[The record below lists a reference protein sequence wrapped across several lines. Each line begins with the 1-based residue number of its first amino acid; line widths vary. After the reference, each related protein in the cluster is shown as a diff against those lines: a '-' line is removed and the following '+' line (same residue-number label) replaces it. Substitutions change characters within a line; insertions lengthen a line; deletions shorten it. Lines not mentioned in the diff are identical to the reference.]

1 VTGPADDQ
9 KVIAALA
16 PVIAAIGAEMV
27 DLDAAG
33 DGDIRID
40 WRGSAVAAVRLPDLH
55 QSLER
60 LLGVVETEIGVPIGS
75 WTREHQQVAIRRLDD
90 LGAFTLRG
98 AVENI
103 SKAIGISRITVY
115 NYLNALYR

>member
-1 VTGPADDQ
+1 MTGASDDQ
-9 KVIAALA
+9 RVIDAIS
-16 PVIAAIGAEMV
+16 PVIAAIGAELV
-27 DLDAAG
+27 DLAG
-33 DGDIRID
+33 ASEGDIRVE
-40 WRGSAVAAVRLPDLH
+40 WRGSAVVAVRLPDLH

-60 LLGVVETEIGVPIGS
+60 LLAVAETELDTPITQ
-75 WTREHQQVAIRRLDD
+75 WTREQQQVAIRRLDE

>member
-1 VTGPADDQ
+1 MTGASDDQ
-9 KVIAALA
+9 RVIDAIS
-16 PVIAAIGAEMV
+16 PVIAAIGAELV
-27 DLDAAG
+27 DLAG
-33 DGDIRID
+33 ASEGDIRVE
-40 WRGSAVAAVRLPDLH
+40 WRGSAVVDVRLPDLH

-60 LLGVVETEIGVPIGS
+60 LLAVAETELDTPITQ
-75 WTREHQQVAIRRLDD
+75 WTREQQQVAIRRLDE

>member
-1 VTGPADDQ
+1 MTGASDDQ
-9 KVIAALA
+9 RVIDAIS
-16 PVIAAIGAEMV
+16 PVIAAIGAELV
-27 DLDAAG
+27 DLAG
-33 DGDIRID
+33 ASEGDIRVE
-40 WRGSAVAAVRLPDLH
+40 WRGSAVVAVRLADLH

-60 LLGVVETEIGVPIGS
+60 LLAVAETELDTPITQ
-75 WTREHQQVAIRRLDD
+75 WTREQQQVAIRRLDE